1 VKVKKGDLVNVRRP
15 SDELFP
21 SDVTE
26 HGAVVDYRPDVLGG
40 SSLVSYRTRSGG
52 WKAERVEE
60 PRRGEV
66 LVLSYVD
73 GGLSWYDELNVKIV
87 GDKDE

>member
-1 VKVKKGDLVNVRRP
+1 VKKGDLVNVRRP

-21 SDVTE
+21 SDVAE
-26 HGAVVDYRPDVLGG
+26 HGAVVDYRPNTLGG

-52 WKAERVEE
+52 WRTESVQE

-73 GGLSWYDELNVKIV
+73 GGLSWYDELNVKII
-87 GDKDE
+87 GAADE

>member
-1 VKVKKGDLVNVRRP
+1 MKKGDLVNVRRP
-15 SDELFP
+15 GDKLFSDG
-21 SDVTE
+21 DVFE
-26 HGAVVDYRPDVLGG
+26 HGSVVDYRPDVLGG

-52 WKAERVEE
+52 WKTEKIEE

-73 GGLSWYDELNVKIV
+73 GGMAWYDEMNVKII
-87 GDKDE
+87 GAADE

>member
-1 VKVKKGDLVNVRRP
+1 MKKGDLVNVKRP
-15 SDELFP
+15 SDDLFP
-21 SDVTE
+21 EEVAE

-40 SSLVSYRTRSGG
+40 SSMVSYRTRSGN
-52 WKAERVEE
+52 WKSEMVNE

-73 GGLSWYDELNVKIV
+73 GGISWYDELNVKII
-87 GDKDE
+87 GATDE